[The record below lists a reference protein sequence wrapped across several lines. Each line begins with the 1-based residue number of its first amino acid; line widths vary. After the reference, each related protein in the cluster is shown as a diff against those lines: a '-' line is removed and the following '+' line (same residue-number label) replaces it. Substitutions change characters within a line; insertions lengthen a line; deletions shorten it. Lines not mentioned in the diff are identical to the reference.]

1 MADQVRQHEFRAAVT
16 AFLAERE
23 GRSRYARAQREA
35 TNGSRTG
42 ASTARPLEFDERGF
56 PIPQVPPRF
65 ITRVARLL
73 NPF

>member
-1 MADQVRQHEFRAAVT
+1 MADQVQEHQLRAVIS

-23 GRSRYARAQREA
+23 ERARYLRAQREA
-35 TNGSRTG
+35 TRGGRTN
-42 ASTARPLEFDERGF
+42 ANRPRPLEFDERGF

-65 ITRVARLL
+65 VTRVARLL